1 MTVTW
6 APLMARPTATVPL
19 NDAGAVAAGALLL
32 ADGELEPPPPHAAS
46 VTAIAAQRVTRAA

>member
-1 MTVTW
+1 
-6 APLMARPTATVPL
+6 MARPTATVPL